1 MCPGA
6 FGLTQLLLAA
16 CGLLHQTAALY
27 TTTHPQNR
35 FGNWFV
41 GFGLAFVCTDARI
54 CLRLLRFGV
63 QNGKYSIYPEGEPFG
78 AYIR

>member
-6 FGLTQLLLAA
+6 FALTQLLLAA
-16 CGLLHQTAALY
+16 CGILDQTAALY
-27 TTTHPQNR
+27 TTTPPQNR

-41 GFGLAFVCTDARI
+41 GFGLGLVCTDARV

-63 QNGKYSIYPEGEPFG
+63 HNGKYSIYPEGEPFG